1 VLAYS
6 ASHAIIIGDASPE
19 GTSMRDRYPHP
30 SQQPLLPL
38 TMVVSVVIGVL
49 FLRIGGQYAKFG
61 AGFAFAW
68 FLVSFALYG
77 LAWLLRDH
85 AEWRESRRSTTTID
99 AD

>member
-1 VLAYS
+1 MPDWLAS
-6 ASHAIIIGDASPE
+6 CATIIGYGSLE

-49 FLRIGGQYAKFG
+49 FLRVGGQHAKFG

-85 AEWRESRRSTTTID
+85 AEWRESRRNANTIG

>member
-1 VLAYS
+1 
-6 ASHAIIIGDASPE
+6 
-19 GTSMRDRYPHP
+19 MRDRYPHP

-38 TMVVSVVIGVL
+38 TMVVSIVIGGL
-49 FLRIGGQYAKFG
+49 FLRVGGQYAKFG

-68 FLVSFALYG
+68 FLTSFALYS

-85 AEWRESRRSTTTID
+85 AEWRDSQRSASTID